1 MSSLGSH
8 WLFAPSLLFQ
18 SQGSLGLLS
27 CVKTVGFPLW
37 EHCVCQAEGEPRGM
51 DLLSCL
57 IVVVRWILIRHLISL
72 PHSPQRSIGS
82 NFIHWSV
89 TIIEI
94 VFLTCT
100 TFLLEFFIP
109 IGRPS
114 FTPLCVCYFR
124 AIVWWENTRGGKTL
138 WGVKTREFPW
148 FAWLFLIFKSCNLE
162 RHLPERG
169 SHRPEIKLW
178 DMILKYNVM
187 ITSIASLGGR
197 LSEERT

>member
-37 EHCVCQAEGEPRGM
+37 EHCVCQAAGEPRGM
-51 DLLSCL
+51 GLLSCL
-57 IVVVRWILIRHLISL
+57 IVVVGWILIRHLISL
-72 PHSPQRSIGS
+72 PHSPQRSTGN

-89 TIIEI
+89 TMIEI

-100 TFLLEFFIP
+100 TFLLDFSITME
-109 IGRPS
+109 RPS
-114 FTPLCVCYFR
+114 LHLCVPGTLEQLC
-124 AIVWWENTRGGKTL
+124 EGETPGGKTL

-162 RHLPERG
+162 SHFTREGLP
-169 SHRPEIKLW
+169 
-178 DMILKYNVM
+178 
-187 ITSIASLGGR
+187 
-197 LSEERT
+197 